1 MLDIKKLSIA
11 LKLFNYI
18 LLRMVKQ
25 FVDVNY
31 NDIVHVW

>member
-1 MLDIKKLSIA
+1 MIDIKKLFVA